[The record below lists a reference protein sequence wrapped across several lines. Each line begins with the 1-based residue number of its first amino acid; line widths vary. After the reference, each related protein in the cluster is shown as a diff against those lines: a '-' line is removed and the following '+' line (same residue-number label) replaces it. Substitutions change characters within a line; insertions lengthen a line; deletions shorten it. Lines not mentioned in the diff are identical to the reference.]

1 MIFVPAGL
9 VLVTFAVVNRHMVT
23 LDFWP
28 LPISMLL
35 PFSVAIMLMIFIGV
49 LWGGMMSWM
58 SAFNSRRE
66 ARETKRKA
74 NQAEIQIRQLKDR
87 IRVLEVEAQ
96 AQETKQ
102 VIENKGSSESFRP
115 SLPQV

>member
-1 MIFVPAGL
+1 
-9 VLVTFAVVNRHMVT
+9 
-23 LDFWP
+23 
-28 LPISMLL
+28 MLL
-35 PFSVAIMLMIFIGV
+35 PFSVAVMLMIFIGV

-66 ARETKRKA
+66 ARETKRRA
-74 NQAEIQIRQLKDR
+74 NQAEIQVRQLKDR
-87 IRVLEVEAQ
+87 IRVLEVE